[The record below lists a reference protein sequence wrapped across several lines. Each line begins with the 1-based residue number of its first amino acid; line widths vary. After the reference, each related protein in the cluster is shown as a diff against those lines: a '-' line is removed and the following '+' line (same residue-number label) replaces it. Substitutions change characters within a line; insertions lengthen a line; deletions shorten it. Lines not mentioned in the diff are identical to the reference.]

1 LLTRSENDW
10 VNDAACKDLV
20 TSPEDDI
27 FFNDVDSV
35 VSAKDICGECP
46 VRRLCLEYA
55 LNNGIHHGT
64 WGGVDENELRRD
76 QSLGADGKRHDW
88 QRPIRCPDC
97 GPNSTRFLEV
107 VKYHRTKTDIR
118 CTNCNL
124 QWPTKKTLRKRKVN
138 W

>member
-1 LLTRSENDW
+1 MLTRSENDW

-27 FFNDVDSV
+27 FFNEVESV

-55 LNNGIHHGT
+55 LANGIHHGT

-107 VKYHRTKTDIR
+107 VKYHRTKTDIK
-118 CTNCNL
+118 CTNCDL
-124 QWPTKKTLRKRKVN
+124 HWSTKKTLRKRKVN